1 MKRYIIP
8 FVLLGCL
15 AACDSDDDDD
25 QHVTPAV
32 TTQEVVNNY
41 ADLVLANYGD
51 AVTLA
56 KALQTQVNAFVQ
68 NPTAKGLEDC
78 KTAWLASRVPYL
90 QTEAFRFYDGPI
102 DGTEEN
108 LEGLINAWPLDE
120 AYIDYVADEN
130 APGGIDYTA
139 GVINDLKTYPTI
151 SEAVLL
157 GDNEKNGET
166 DVKVGYHAIEFLLWG
181 QDFYADS
188 PGKRPYTDY
197 VKGGTA
203 QNQERRAQYLKIVTD
218 LLVKDLET
226 VKAQW
231 ETTGAY
237 RKDFTA
243 AANVTQSLTNMML
256 GMGKL
261 TKGELSGERMAV
273 ILASKDQED
282 EHSCFSDNTHN
293 DYIYDEAGV
302 YNVYLGKYKRTDG
315 TTLDGPGIDDLVKAK
330 SADANNQIIAG
341 MDAATAAVKAIPAP
355 VDQAVKN
362 ARPTMEAAVKSLR
375 AQADFITLA
384 GSTIGINLSIPETN

>member
-1 MKRYIIP
+1 MKRFIIP
-8 FVLLGCL
+8 VFLLGCL

-25 QHVTPAV
+25 QNITPTV

-41 ADLVLANYGD
+41 ADLVLANYDD
-51 AVTLA
+51 AWKLA
-56 KALQTQVNAFVQ
+56 KDLQAQVNAFVQ
-68 NPTAKGLEDC
+68 NPTAKGLEDS
-78 KTAWLASRVPYL
+78 KAAWLASRVPYL

-108 LEGLINAWPLDE
+108 LEGLINSWPLDE
-120 AYIDYVADEN
+120 AYIDYVKEEK
-130 APGGIDYTA
+130 APGGINYLA
-139 GVINDLKTYPTI
+139 GVINNLKDYPTI
-151 SEAVLL
+151 SEEVLL
-157 GDNEKNGET
+157 ADNGKNGDT

-181 QDFYADS
+181 QDLYDDS
-188 PGKRPYTDY
+188 AGKRPYTDY

-218 LLVKDLET
+218 LLVKDLEK

-231 ETTGAY
+231 ETAGAY

-261 TKGELSGERMAV
+261 TKGELSGERMTV

-293 DYIYDEAGV
+293 DYIYDEAGI
-302 YNVYLGKYKRTDG
+302 YNVYLGRYKRVDG

-330 SADANNQIIAG
+330 SIDINAQITTG

-362 ARPTMEAAVKSLR
+362 ARPAMEAAIKSLR
-375 AQADFITLA
+375 AQADLITLA